1 MSGYLCFPNN
11 LKDIEDH
18 VQTYMISCNI
28 IFQLMVAVF
37 KENLNLQVPLIFYS
51 SIRFVYETVFI
62 SRQIAMSKFGTLL
75 EVSDKLITKFN
86 IFSYTILQ
94 FRFKTVWKNSKLYC
108 MTLKTVARQFCLKG
122 HCLYHKI
129 RDELLE
135 TRKDLKIKHSVS
147 SPLYKVWGNLFQ
159 KNVLHE
165 GTNFF
170 LANFWGDVL
179 YGD

>member
-1 MSGYLCFPNN
+1 MSGYLCFLNN

-18 VQTYMISCNI
+18 VQTYMISCKI

-37 KENLNLQVPLIFYS
+37 KENLNLQLPLIFYS
-51 SIRFVYETVFI
+51 SSRFVYETVFI
-62 SRQIAMSKFGTLL
+62 SRQIAMNKFGTLL

-122 HCLYHKI
+122 HSLCHKSFRKGKRYENEAQCLF
-129 RDELLE
+129 
-135 TRKDLKIKHSVS
+135 
-147 SPLYKVWGNLFQ
+147 SPLQGSKLFWRNLQ
-159 KNVLHE
+159 RDALH
-165 GTNFF
+165 
-170 LANFWGDVL
+170 GD
-179 YGD
+179 